1 MFFRVVQRQG
11 NGEGKSNGTST
22 SNSTKVCA
30 LPQSSYHHI
39 DRHAAQRASMSN
51 IPEDPHDQTSPIS
64 RKRADSHQP
73 ACYTSRSRRS
83 DDASHTEHIH
93 SAAHTRSSSHDYEQ
107 TRRYSGADYGY
118 VGTRL
123 SPQLPPSNPQGE
135 IRRLS
140 GNFNAPTHVELARN
154 REHRKGLNGVEKLRS
169 KVRGWVKA

>member
-1 MFFRVVQRQG
+1 MHFQVVQRQR

-22 SNSTKVCA
+22 NSSSKVCA
-30 LPQSSYHHI
+30 LLQSLYHHI
-39 DRHAAQRASMSN
+39 DRHAAQRASMSD
-51 IPEDPHDQTSPIS
+51 IPEDPHNQTSPTS

-73 ACYTSRSRRS
+73 ACYASRSWRS

-118 VGTRL
+118 VGNRL
-123 SPQLPPSNPQGE
+123 SLQLPPSNPQGE

-140 GNFNAPTHVELARN
+140 GNFNAPTHVELERD
-154 REHRKGLNGVEKLRS
+154 REHRRSLNGVEKLRS